1 MQGEYQRERILREEI
16 GPLAAYSARYP
27 APSAPLKFPALTAD
41 ETGRRRGQLC
51 FLTFSK
57 IRSCCGMCWRTCRW
71 GFTSWTGNGGSVF
84 WTLAPENLPHS
95 SRTRRKGTWPQEVFT
110 PPTSRRTT

>member
-27 APSAPLKFPALTAD
+27 TPSAPLKFPALTAD
-41 ETGRRRGQLC
+41 ETGRRRGQSC

-71 GFTSWTGNGGSVF
+71 GFTSWTGNRGFVFGTLGLERFPGEWATTVGGLV
-84 WTLAPENLPHS
+84 L
-95 SRTRRKGTWPQEVFT
+95 
-110 PPTSRRTT
+110 

>member
-57 IRSCCGMCWRTCRW
+57 IRSCCGMCWKTCRW
-71 GFTSWTGNGGSVF
+71 GFTSWTGKGGSVF
-84 WTLAPENLPHS
+84 GNMAGNILPDNWLGERWDMWS
-95 SRTRRKGTWPQEVFT
+95 KGVCTSRTRGGTP
-110 PPTSRRTT
+110 

>member
-27 APSAPLKFPALTAD
+27 TPSAPLKFPALTAD
-41 ETGRRRGQLC
+41 ETGRRRGQSC

-57 IRSCCGMCWRTCRW
+57 IRSCCGMCWGTGRW
-71 GFTSWTGNGGSVF
+71 GFTSWTEERGAQFRDYGPRHFSGMCHLELR
-84 WTLAPENLPHS
+84 WMLAL
-95 SRTRRKGTWPQEVFT
+95 VY
-110 PPTSRRTT
+110 